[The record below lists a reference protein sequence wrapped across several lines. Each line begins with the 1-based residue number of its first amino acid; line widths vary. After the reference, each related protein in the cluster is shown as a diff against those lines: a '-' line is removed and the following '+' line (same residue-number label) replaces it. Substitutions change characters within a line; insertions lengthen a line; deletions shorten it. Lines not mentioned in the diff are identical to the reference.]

1 MSGEVDEDYEK
12 NGTNSLDENEE
23 NFEEINYDEENSSKK
38 GKIDEEKREAYL
50 YELFNDEQIKRYEKY
65 KSSSIE
71 HDKKNRSLQKLECPR
86 IKKIVQNLL
95 GEGVQ
100 IGNLVQIILN
110 GVAKI
115 YAGELVEEAKRI
127 LVEEEDSRNEE
138 DEKDEKEKDKEIKLL
153 NKKRYNSPI
162 RPRHLREARRRMIKR
177 GVLPLL
183 LNNNSIFNKKKII

>member
-1 MSGEVDEDYEK
+1 MEGEIEGEDDYEK
-12 NGTNSLDENEE
+12 NKTNSLDENED
-23 NFEEINYDEENSSKK
+23 NFDEEMNELEENSSKR
-38 GKIDEEKREAYL
+38 GKIDEKSREIFL
-50 YELFNDEQIKRYEKY
+50 YDLFNEEQIKRYEKY

-86 IKKIVQNLL
+86 IKKIVQNTL

-100 IGNLVQIILN
+100 IGNLVQIIMN

-127 LVEEEDSRNEE
+127 LVEEEGAKNEN
-138 DEKDEKEKDKEIKLL
+138 DNNEKGLL
-153 NKKRYNSPI
+153 KKKRYHSPI

-177 GVLPLL
+177 GVLPLII
-183 LNNNSIFNKKKII
+183 NNNSIYNKKKII

>member
-1 MSGEVDEDYEK
+1 MEGEIEGEDDYEK
-12 NGTNSLDENEE
+12 NKTNSLDENED
-23 NFEEINYDEENSSKK
+23 NFEEEMNELEENSSRR
-38 GKIDEEKREAYL
+38 GKIDEKSREIFL
-50 YELFNDEQIKRYEKY
+50 YDLFNDEQIKRYEKY

-86 IKKIVQNLL
+86 IKKIVQNTL

-100 IGNLVQIILN
+100 IGNLVQIIMN

-127 LVEEEDSRNEE
+127 LVEEEDAKNEN
-138 DEKDEKEKDKEIKLL
+138 DNNEKGLL
-153 NKKRYNSPI
+153 KKKRYHSPI

-177 GVLPLL
+177 GVLPLII
-183 LNNNSIFNKKKII
+183 NNNSIYNKRKII

>member
-1 MSGEVDEDYEK
+1 MEGEGEGGEDDYERNK
-12 NGTNSLDENEE
+12 TNSLDENED
-23 NFEEINYDEENSSKK
+23 NFEEEMNELEENSSRR
-38 GKIDEEKREAYL
+38 GKIDEKSREIFL
-50 YELFNDEQIKRYEKY
+50 YDLFNDEQIKRYEKY

-86 IKKIVQNLL
+86 IKKIVQNTL

-100 IGNLVQIILN
+100 IGNLVQIIMN

-127 LVEEEDSRNEE
+127 LVEEEDAKNEN
-138 DEKDEKEKDKEIKLL
+138 DNNEKGLL
-153 NKKRYNSPI
+153 KKKRYHSPI

-177 GVLPLL
+177 GVLPLII
-183 LNNNSIFNKKKII
+183 NNNSIYNKRKII

>member
-1 MSGEVDEDYEK
+1 MEGEIEGEDDYEK
-12 NGTNSLDENEE
+12 NKTNSLDENED
-23 NFEEINYDEENSSKK
+23 NFEEEMNELEENSSRR
-38 GKIDEEKREAYL
+38 GKIDEKSREIFL
-50 YELFNDEQIKRYEKY
+50 YDLFNDEQIKRYEKY

-86 IKKIVQNLL
+86 IKKIVQNTL

-100 IGNLVQIILN
+100 IGNLVQIIMN

-127 LVEEEDSRNEE
+127 LVEEEDAKNEN
-138 DEKDEKEKDKEIKLL
+138 DNNEKGLL
-153 NKKRYNSPI
+153 KKKRYHSPI

-177 GVLPLL
+177 GVLPLII
-183 LNNNSIFNKKKII
+183 NNNSIYNKKKII

>member
-1 MSGEVDEDYEK
+1 MNGDGDDDFEK
-12 NGTNSLDENEE
+12 NRTNSLEENED
-23 NFEEINYDEENSSKK
+23 NFEEENYSDENSSKG
-38 GKIDEEKREAYL
+38 GKMNEQKREAYL
-50 YELFNDEQIKRYEKY
+50 YELFNDEQSKRYDKY

-86 IKKIVQNLL
+86 IKKIVQNIL

-127 LVEEEDSRNEE
+127 LVEEEDAKFENNKNEN
-138 DEKDEKEKDKEIKLL
+138 DGLL
-153 NKKRYNSPI
+153 GKKRYDSPI
-162 RPRHLREARRRMIKR
+162 RPKHLREARRRMIRR
-177 GVLPLL
+177 GVLPQI
-183 LNNNSIFNKKKII
+183 LNNNTIFKKKKVI